1 MGLMLKPRQ
10 TVFIDTA
17 PLIYFFEDHKS
28 FAPLVAA
35 FLEEVMAKD
44 AQLVTSLITYIE
56 LLTLP
61 QRCGNERLASKYR
74 EYLTNSD
81 RLSLYPLNV
90 LVADATVHFRV
101 AYNLKTPDAIQLGTA
116 KVCGADYVL
125 TNDRN
130 WGAIKELPIMMLA
143 DLGSSERAASST
155 R

>member
-1 MGLMLKPRQ
+1 MGLMLEPRQ

-17 PLIYFFEDHKS
+17 PLIYFFEDHKV

-35 FLEEVMAKD
+35 FLEEVNAKD
-44 AQLVTSLITYIE
+44 VQLVTSLITYIE

-61 QRCGNERLASKYR
+61 QRCGNERLSAKYR

-101 AYNLKTPDAIQLGTA
+101 AYNLKTPDAIQLATA
-116 KVCGADYVL
+116 KVCGADFVL
-125 TNDRN
+125 TNDRD
-130 WGAIKELPIMMLA
+130 WRSITELPIILLP
-143 DLGSSERAASST
+143 DLSSGETAASPA
-155 R
+155 